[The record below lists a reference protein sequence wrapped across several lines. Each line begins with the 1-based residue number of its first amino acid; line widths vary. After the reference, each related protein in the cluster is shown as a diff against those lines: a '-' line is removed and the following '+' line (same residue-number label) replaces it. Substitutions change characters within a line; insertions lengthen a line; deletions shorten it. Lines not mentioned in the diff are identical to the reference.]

1 VPVIGVS
8 QIGGPPIGVPL
19 TGEPLTGV
27 PVIGVSLIGV
37 SLIGWY
43 ATRGLAS
50 PRAQIPVGHRGGVFM
65 AEQRDQRGRD

>member
-1 VPVIGVS
+1 VPLIGA
-8 QIGGPPIGVPL
+8 PTIGVPL
-19 TGEPLTGV
+19 IGEPLTGV
-27 PVIGVSLIGV
+27 PVIGVPLIGVSLIGL